1 MRSCVNRQL
10 CPVTLEVVSSVL
22 TAVHKMGH
30 PDRCPARLGRKSI
43 LDQTSN
49 VPQVCSSFCFE
60 ILYCPTSLRYL
71 AMLLDVFC
79 MVFRNLLLRFQ

>member
-10 CPVTLEVVSSVL
+10 CPVTVEVVSSVL

-43 LDQTSN
+43 LDQTWPRY
-49 VPQVCSSFCFE
+49 VHHYVLR
-60 ILYCPTSLRYL
+60 LYYPTSLRYL

-79 MVFRNLLLRFQ
+79 MVFRNLVLRFQ